1 MLKARTKR
9 YLEIIALLFM
19 ASCQP
24 AEEVDLIIRN
34 AQVITVNEGFEMAE
48 AFAIK
53 DGKFIAVG
61 AEHEIL
67 NKYTALEVYD
77 AKKAYIYP
85 GFVDPHSHFMG
96 YGIELQR
103 LDLVGTKSFEEVI
116 NRIKA
121 HIEKTNQ
128 QWVLG
133 RGWDQNDWQNQAFP
147 VTDTLAQLFPDS
159 YIALKRIDGH
169 AYMVSPNVLALAKI
183 EKGENIQG
191 GQIVIDNQ
199 GKPTGILIDE
209 AMKLI
214 DAVIPETNKQQKTQG
229 MLLAQQNLIAAG
241 LTAVCDA
248 GLSVEDIALINHLQ
262 PDSIWL
268 RVYAMYAASKKIFK
282 NGLDIGY
289 TTDHLNAK
297 SIKLYADGA
306 LGSRGA
312 YLKVPYSDDPGN
324 RGLLIAGPDSVFAW
338 ANWCYK
344 NGFQLNV
351 HCIGDAANQLVLEQ
365 MGKVLK
371 GNNDRRWRIEHAQVV
386 TPEDR
391 EMFGNFNIIPSV
403 QPTHAISDMAWAE
416 ARLGDRIDHAYSL
429 KGLMN
434 QNGMIP
440 LGTDFPVEDISPLGT
455 FYTAVARRNADWEP
469 REGFLIEEALTR
481 EEALKGI
488 TIWAAMA
495 NFDEQ
500 KYGSIETGKFADFVV
515 VNLDLLNCAE
525 DQIMNAEILSTW
537 IQGVKRYGK

>member
-1 MLKARTKR
+1 
-9 YLEIIALLFM
+9 
-19 ASCQP
+19 
-24 AEEVDLIIRN
+24 
-34 AQVITVNEGFEMAE
+34 
-48 AFAIK
+48 
-53 DGKFIAVG
+53 
-61 AEHEIL
+61 
-67 NKYTALEVYD
+67 
-77 AKKAYIYP
+77 
-85 GFVDPHSHFMG
+85 
-96 YGIELQR
+96 
-103 LDLVGTKSFEEVI
+103 
-116 NRIKA
+116 
-121 HIEKTNQ
+121 
-128 QWVLG
+128 
-133 RGWDQNDWQNQAFP
+133 
-147 VTDTLAQLFPDS
+147 
-159 YIALKRIDGH
+159 
-169 AYMVSPNVLALAKI
+169 
-183 EKGENIQG
+183 
-191 GQIVIDNQ
+191 
-199 GKPTGILIDE
+199 
-209 AMKLI
+209 
-214 DAVIPETNKQQKTQG
+214 
-229 MLLAQQNLIAAG
+229 
-241 LTAVCDA
+241 
-248 GLSVEDIALINHLQ
+248 
-262 PDSIWL
+262 
-268 RVYAMYAASKKIFK
+268 
-282 NGLDIGY
+282 
-289 TTDHLNAK
+289 
-297 SIKLYADGA
+297 
-306 LGSRGA
+306 
-312 YLKVPYSDDPGN
+312 
-324 RGLLIAGPDSVFAW
+324 
-338 ANWCYK
+338 
-344 NGFQLNV
+344 
-351 HCIGDAANQLVLEQ
+351 